1 MAWREHEQNDGAAP
15 EHGAALVKD
24 GEDTKLLCA
33 IHELGRD
40 RRALFADEPPEP
52 PMGEKRFENRDRE
65 QSSDQTRQPAPK
77 QSDCRD
83 RDDAENQ
90 TTLLQKQRSPHLTH
104 REQAVLREQPP

>member
-40 RRALFADEPPEP
+40 RRALSADEPPEP
-52 PMGEKRFENRDRE
+52 PMHEKRFENRDCD
-65 QSSDQTRQPAPK
+65 QNSDESAQPAPK
-77 QSDCRD
+77 QSDSRERD
-83 RDDAENQ
+83 GAENQ
-90 TTLLQKQRSPHLTH
+90 KALLQKHRSLCFKE
-104 REQAVLREQPP
+104 REQAVVRE